1 MHHKIKALSK
11 VHIDSPMA
19 LRHNSFPEEIQI
31 EGAITLIIISGE
43 HHLLT
48 MNIQTK
54 SIIVLILLG
63 VVDAMIPIPIIGLIL
78 IYVFAQKSPWFLDL
92 VQEIYQR

>member
-1 MHHKIKALSK
+1 MNHKNKALSN
-11 VHIDSPMA
+11 VHIDAPMA
-19 LRHNSFPEEIQI
+19 LRHNSFSEEIQI

-43 HHLLT
+43 HHLLK

-78 IYVFAQKSPWFLDL
+78 IYVILQKSPWFLDL